1 MPLVCYIIHL
11 GLNATSYEPRSV
23 VLSVQRPVSY
33 FLFRHYHCKD
43 HLIVIYSIIII
54 GMLISDLGLIV
65 MLAQR
70 AMSSKLKSYLKPTFA
85 HKHSAHHNIQNQQ
98 TQPNAESLAQP
109 KCPTTSTEPIS
120 FTEVFRHLQHCSTC
134 SCPTPICQ
142 SQGIPAN
149 APTLRLVSRLCFVS
163 CSFGLDKP
171 GRYEVG
177 CNATCVRAY
186 LRSPVLIYSRGFYC
200 RIN

>member
-33 FLFRHYHCKD
+33 FVFRHYRCKD
-43 HLIVIYSIIII
+43 HLIVIYSITII

-85 HKHSAHHNIQNQQ
+85 HKHSAHHNIQTQQ

-120 FTEVFRHLQHCSTC
+120 FTEVFRHLQHLQLPHADLPKPRHTRQRSD
-134 SCPTPICQ
+134 SPIGQ
-142 SQGIPAN
+142 PAMFCELQ
-149 APTLRLVSRLCFVS
+149 LR
-163 CSFGLDKP
+163 P
-171 GRYEVG
+171 
-177 CNATCVRAY
+177 
-186 LRSPVLIYSRGFYC
+186 
-200 RIN
+200 